1 MKDAAKD
8 RFLYEQ
14 RKKRDA
20 QRVGDVVNQLM
31 ARRGYGQIVGS
42 EQIRDAWDQIAG
54 PIASHSVPGNVKRGV
69 LEIIVRNSAV
79 MQELTFRKRQLIDDL
94 TKRFSEQSINDLR
107 FRVGTID

>member
-1 MKDAAKD
+1 M
-8 RFLYEQ
+8 YNE

-42 EQIRDAWDQIAG
+42 EQIREAWNEIAG
-54 PIASHSVPGNVKRGV
+54 PIGLHSIPGNLRRGV

-79 MQELTFRKRQLIDDL
+79 MQELTFRKRQLITDL
-94 TKRFSEQSINDLR
+94 ANKFNHQTINDLR
-107 FRVGTID
+107 FRVGAID